1 MDGYTRVGDI
11 IIVGESVSG
20 HLKLPTY
27 IRTIDGHLLPHI
39 QSFEEQQS
47 QAHISAIE
55 EAVTP
60 VQL

>member
-1 MDGYTRVGDI
+1 MG
-11 IIVGESVSG
+11 G
-20 HLKLPTY
+20 HLKLPIY